1 MRRRLSL
8 ILIGV
13 SFVLLLAI
21 ATSFALAYRA
31 RSEAAKYLQIVAP
44 LRIGTEYGAVVGE
57 LRRARLPFVLLDGCH
72 PRCVLLLDVDDQW
85 LYKLHLAA
93 PAGFAGR
100 LDFQNGKL
108 THKFTVMG
116 VMGHGVCC
124 FATVEES
131 ASATSGVF
139 PGNLDSSGHPWRLRV
154 ELAASDFGECR
165 RQAYAF
171 NVACIGAMRA
181 CRTDEYLTT
190 VNCPEPAAWQ

>member
-31 RSEAAKYLQIVAP
+31 RSEAAKYLQIIAP
-44 LRIGTEYGAVVGE
+44 LPIGTEYGAVVGE

-93 PAGFAGR
+93 PAGFVGR

-116 VMGHGVCC
+116 GNGPRGV
-124 FATVEES
+124 
-131 ASATSGVF
+131 
-139 PGNLDSSGHPWRLRV
+139 LLR
-154 ELAASDFGECR
+154 DC
-165 RQAYAF
+165 
-171 NVACIGAMRA
+171 
-181 CRTDEYLTT
+181 
-190 VNCPEPAAWQ
+190 

>member
-1 MRRRLSL
+1 MRRWLSL

-93 PAGFAGR
+93 PAGFVGR

-116 VMGHGVCC
+116 GNGPRGV
-124 FATVEES
+124 
-131 ASATSGVF
+131 
-139 PGNLDSSGHPWRLRV
+139 LLR
-154 ELAASDFGECR
+154 DC
-165 RQAYAF
+165 
-171 NVACIGAMRA
+171 
-181 CRTDEYLTT
+181 
-190 VNCPEPAAWQ
+190 